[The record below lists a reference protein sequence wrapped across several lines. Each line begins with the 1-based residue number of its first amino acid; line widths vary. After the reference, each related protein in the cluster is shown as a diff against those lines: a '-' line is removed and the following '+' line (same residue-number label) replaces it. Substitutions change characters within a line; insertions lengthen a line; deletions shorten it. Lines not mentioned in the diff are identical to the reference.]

1 MSKYWLTYSTSMK
14 AKRSVLK
21 VDSRLAYLVGW
32 AKKGGKQRYIMLTLK
47 EAEDILSYLRKETSE
62 MPVSVRVRD

>member
-47 EAEDILSYLRKETSE
+47 EAEDILAYIRKEIDIIPE
-62 MPVSVRVRD
+62 SVRYRD

>member
-1 MSKYWLTYSTSMK
+1 MSKYWLTSLTSMK

>member
-1 MSKYWLTYSTSMK
+1 MK

-47 EAEDILSYLRKETSE
+47 EAEDILAYIRKEINVIPE
-62 MPVSVRVRD
+62 SVRYRD